1 MAKRS
6 QREEKHEIIPKI
18 PCCLMGSNPR
28 DRFRGYS
35 WTFMDSVQ
43 HYTSS
48 SITVADTMSGI
59 VTWRPTAQDVHA
71 QALPHE

>member
-1 MAKRS
+1 MDIHGQRS
-6 QREEKHEIIPKI
+6 E
-18 PCCLMGSNPR
+18 
-28 DRFRGYS
+28 
-35 WTFMDSVQ
+35 VQ